1 MKKIF
6 IDGSVGTT
14 GLRIAERLAG
24 RTDLQILSLA
34 EEKRKDIAARK
45 EMLNTADISF
55 LCLPDDAAREAV
67 ALVENPNVTLI
78 DASTAHRTNP
88 SWAYGFPELSKEHRR
103 KIQTSRFI
111 ANPGCYARDLFPS
124 SILSSKAIW

>member
-34 EEKRKDIAARK
+34 EEKRKDAAARK

-55 LCLPDDAAREAV
+55 FVCKKQSAER
-67 ALVENPNVTLI
+67 
-78 DASTAHRTNP
+78 
-88 SWAYGFPELSKEHRR
+88 
-103 KIQTSRFI
+103 Q
-111 ANPGCYARDLFPS
+111 
-124 SILSSKAIW
+124 